1 MCPPL
6 RRRNSSGEE
15 EAIWKSPQSRK
26 AENGAG
32 ETALNWSNKSQ
43 PGREMVAARP
53 RTLAELGRVKGV
65 GESKLKK
72 YGPQLLESLAQ
83 VFTSGP
89 RGPERAPQSGHPE
102 VVRSLAFPEPVRRK

>member
-1 MCPPL
+1 MRKRVADEQGLPPFVIFHDATL
-6 RRRNSSGEE
+6 
-15 EAIWKSPQSRK
+15 
-26 AENGAG
+26 
-32 ETALNWSNKSQ
+32 
-43 PGREMVAARP
+43 REMVAARP

-102 VVRSLAFPEPVRRK
+102 VVGSLAFPEPVRRK

>member
-1 MCPPL
+1 L
-6 RRRNSSGEE
+6 SGEE
-15 EAIWKSPQSRK
+15 AQAFEALRSLRK
-26 AENGAG
+26 RVADEQGLPPFVIFHDA
-32 ETALNWSNKSQ
+32 TL
-43 PGREMVAARP
+43 REMVAARP

-102 VVRSLAFPEPVRRK
+102 VVGSLAFPEPVRRK